1 MALFLVLGLVL
12 ASCGSGDSDADGLTA
27 PVETSGPLVAYTQ
40 TPLHTPSVGQPIAY
54 PFFPPNQGNHWPA
67 WAQCGLYDVEIND
80 EFLVHNLE
88 HGHVI
93 ISYNLPDPADVERM
107 RSLAQDLRNLE
118 RYGVVR
124 PYSKIEEGTVA
135 MTAWGLSERVQGVD
149 EAEIQAFYLAN
160 RANTYSQETSRRGSA
175 ISC

>member
-1 MALFLVLGLVL
+1 M
-12 ASCGSGDSDADGLTA
+12 
-27 PVETSGPLVAYTQ
+27 
-40 TPLHTPSVGQPIAY
+40 
-54 PFFPPNQGNHWPA
+54 
-67 WAQCGLYDVEIND
+67 EIND